1 MMHSEVRGRMP
12 FRDREEAARRL
23 AEALG
28 GYRVRP
34 MEKRER
40 RPLVL
45 AIPRGAVPMGAI
57 IAKALGGELDV
68 VLVHKLGAPDN
79 PELAIGAVDETGGLY
94 LNEEAAALRV
104 GDAYLERERRTQL
117 ERLHHRRT
125 LYTAA
130 HPPVDPAG
138 RIVIIVDDGLATG
151 ASMVAALRAVRARH
165 PAKLI
170 AATAVAPAQTLELIK
185 GLADEV
191 VCLEIPQ
198 VFYAVG
204 QFFLDFPQVP
214 DEQVI
219 SALRQFVPPCS

>member
-1 MMHSEVRGRMP
+1 MNPNVKGCTP
-12 FRDREEAARRL
+12 FQNREEAARRL
-23 AEALG
+23 AEVLG

-34 MEKRER
+34 TDQQAR

-79 PELAIGAVDETGGLY
+79 PELAIGAVDEMGGLY
-94 LNEEAAALRV
+94 LNEEASALRV
-104 GDAYLERERRTQL
+104 GDAYLERERRAQL
-117 ERLHHRRT
+117 ERLHRRRT
-125 LYTAA
+125 LYTTA
-130 HPPVDPAG
+130 HTPIDPAD

-151 ASMVAALRAVRARH
+151 ASMVAALRAVRGRR
-165 PAKLI
+165 PAKII
-170 AATAVAPAQTLELIK
+170 AATAVAPAQTLEMIK

-191 VCLEIPQ
+191 VCLEVPG

-204 QFFLDFPQVP
+204 QFFLEFPQVT

-219 SALRQFVPPCS
+219 AALQSSGAPRS

>member
-1 MMHSEVRGRMP
+1 MNPNMRGHTP
-12 FRDREEAARRL
+12 FQNREEAARRL
-23 AEALG
+23 AEVLG
-28 GYRVRP
+28 GYRVSP
-34 MEKRER
+34 TDTRER

-79 PELAIGAVDETGGLY
+79 PELAIGAVDERGGLY
-94 LNEEAAALRV
+94 LNEEASALRV
-104 GDAYLERERRTQL
+104 GDAYLERERRAQL
-117 ERLHHRRT
+117 ERLHRRRA

-130 HPPVDPAG
+130 HPPINPAG

-151 ASMVAALRAVRARH
+151 ASMVAALRAVRAGQ

-170 AATAVAPAQTLELIK
+170 AATAVAPAQTLELVK

-191 VCLEIPQ
+191 VCLEMPQ
-198 VFYAVG
+198 VFFAVG
-204 QFFLDFPQVP
+204 QFFLEFHQVT
-214 DEQVI
+214 DGEVI
-219 SALRQFVPPCS
+219 AALKESGPPRP

>member
-1 MMHSEVRGRMP
+1 MNPNVRGHTP
-12 FRDREEAARRL
+12 FQNREEAARRL
-23 AEALG
+23 AEALVD
-28 GYRVRP
+28 YRVRP
-34 MEKRER
+34 TDAKDR

-57 IAKALGGELDV
+57 IAEALGGELDV

-79 PELAIGAVDETGGLY
+79 PELAIGAVDEKGGLY
-94 LNEEAAALRV
+94 LNEEASALRV
-104 GDAYLERERRTQL
+104 GDDYLERERRAQL
-117 ERLHHRRT
+117 ERLHRRRT

-130 HPPVDPAG
+130 HPPIDPAG

-151 ASMVAALRAVRARH
+151 ASMVAALRAVRAGQ

-185 GLADEV
+185 RLADKV

-198 VFYAVG
+198 VFFAVG
-204 QFFLDFPQVP
+204 QFFLEFPQVT
-214 DEQVI
+214 DGEVI
-219 SALRQFVPPCS
+219 AALKESGPPRF

>member
-1 MMHSEVRGRMP
+1 MNPIERGRTP
-12 FRDREEAARRL
+12 FQNREEAARRL
-23 AEALG
+23 AEVLG

-34 MEKRER
+34 TDKQER

-57 IAKALGGELDV
+57 IAEALGGELDV

-79 PELAIGAVDETGGLY
+79 PELAIGAVDEKGGLY
-94 LNEEAAALRV
+94 LNEEASALRV
-104 GDAYLERERRTQL
+104 GDAYLERERRAQL
-117 ERLHHRRT
+117 ERLHRRRA

-130 HPPVDPAG
+130 HPPIAPAG

-151 ASMVAALRAVRARH
+151 ASMVAALRAVRARR

-170 AATAVAPAQTLELIK
+170 AATAVAPVQTLEIIK

-191 VCLEIPQ
+191 VCLEVPE

-204 QFFLDFPQVP
+204 QFFLEFPQVT

-219 SALRQFVPPCS
+219 AALQSSGAPRS

>member
-1 MMHSEVRGRMP
+1 MNPNVREHTP
-12 FRDREEAARRL
+12 FQNREEAARRL
-23 AEALG
+23 AEVLG

-34 MEKRER
+34 TDKQER

-104 GDAYLERERRTQL
+104 GDAYLERERREQL
-117 ERLHHRRT
+117 ERLHHRRA

-130 HPPVDPAG
+130 HPPGDPAG

-191 VCLEIPQ
+191 ACLEIPN

-204 QFFLDFPQVP
+204 QFFLEFPQVT
-214 DEQVI
+214 DEEVI
-219 SALRQFVPPCS
+219 VVLKQFGPPRS